1 MTQTYRTNDGTR
13 WGTGKGSD
21 LAPQEVDINFWDL
34 ITRMQTQEARPDPGP
49 VITSFST
56 SGALFYVHMSD
67 GSTLGPYELPVAVF
81 KDRGEW
87 LPAVFYTKLD
97 TFTINGGLYV
107 VLFDHTSASSFDPG
121 ANDGAGHDYYSL
133 MIQTPGSSIPTGGAV
148 GQVIQKASTAE
159 YSVTWGFKTAG
170 GGAVGQVLVKNSG
183 TQDDT
188 VWGWLDASEI
198 EFTPVT
204 GSIYISNNVADAL
217 EEALHRVDA
226 NDVSFTAVS
235 GSTIISDN
243 VADVLEELAA
253 GGGGGGGGAL
263 VDLTDV
269 NVTTGSGIDGYS
281 LTWSNSTSK
290 WIASSVS
297 GGGGGSSTLDGL
309 SDVNVTPGPSIQNF
323 ALTWDDTSSKW
334 IATAKSRLTTITA
347 LGNSGTVTL
356 NGALGDVFTT
366 SPTSNVLIN
375 ATTTPAGAHIVVQI
389 TSANTGGFA
398 VRFGSGF
405 NDYNGDFIIPKNTG
419 DVYAI
424 SFIGTGSGLTEVARS
439 AGREGKTLATSGTV
453 TLNPRYND
461 LFTCIPAGN
470 ITLNAMNAPV
480 GQRIA
485 LVVTTAGTTSYT
497 ITFGTNFKTTGTLAT
512 GTVTA
517 KVFVVNFVGDGTNF
531 NEISRTT
538 AM

>member
-21 LAPQEVDINFWDL
+21 LAPAEVDINFWDL
-34 ITRMQTQEARPDPGP
+34 IQRMSTQEARPDPGP

-107 VLFDHTSASSFDPG
+107 VLVDHTSASSFDPG
-121 ANDGAGHDYYSL
+121 ANDGAGHDYYGL
-133 MIQTPGSSIPTGGAV
+133 MIQTPGSAIPTGGAV

-170 GGAVGQVLVKNSG
+170 GGATRQVLLKNSG

-188 VWGWLDASEI
+188 IWGWIDASEVD
-198 EFTPVT
+198 FTPAT
-204 GSIYISNNVADAL
+204 GSALTADNVADALEQAASGGGIDASDISFTPASGSTISSDNVADAL
-217 EEALHRVDA
+217 EEIA
-226 NDVSFTAVS
+226 T
-235 GSTIISDN
+235 
-243 VADVLEELAA
+243 E
-253 GGGGGGGGAL
+253 GGGGGGGATEL
-263 VDLTDV
+263 SSLTDV
-269 NVTTGSGIDGYS
+269 DVTEGPGINGYT
-281 LTWSNSTSK
+281 LNWNNTANK
-290 WIASSVS
+290 WRAVAPISP
-297 GGGGGSSTLDGL
+297 
-309 SDVNVTPGPSIQNF
+309 VNVPLRFP
-323 ALTWDDTSSKW
+323 
-334 IATAKSRLTTITA
+334 TITA

-356 NGALGDVFTT
+356 DGSLGDVFTT
-366 SPTSNVLIN
+366 SPTSNVLIH